1 MIPSLK
7 IRQIVKN
14 RIQRAN
20 TINFPPPKISDK
32 ERSVFFELYF
42 KKDVEN
48 LEQLLKRKMNWDR

>member
-1 MIPSLK
+1 M
-7 IRQIVKN
+7 IVKN